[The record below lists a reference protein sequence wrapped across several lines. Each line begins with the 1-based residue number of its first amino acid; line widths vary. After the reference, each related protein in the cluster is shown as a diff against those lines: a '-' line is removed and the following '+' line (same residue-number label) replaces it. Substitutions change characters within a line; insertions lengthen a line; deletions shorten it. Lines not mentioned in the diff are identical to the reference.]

1 MGALYVELPPD
12 LLPDRP
18 GVRRGL
24 AILEASVAYRLAGVG
39 ARLRES
45 AAFAKLC
52 KEQRDATRLML
63 EEARAALAQLMG
75 QAAGAEEEAAR
86 TERLA
91 VSSLAPPP
99 PPPEPMMLSEEAALP
114 SPRPPP
120 PPPPPPPLEG
130 TKLSEVPAPAPPT
143 PAPVSA
149 LAAAV
154 APLPSPA
161 PAQVPALAAASVQA
175 GPKAPP
181 VECMSAL
188 QRLQQ
193 EGNVWT
199 SPACGTASQPP
210 QPSLVA
216 EPRGARL
223 GVAGSPPYGCP
234 APPQPSFFG
243 AAWEAPSSGAAAAPA
258 ASAWPP
264 SVPGGWLQALAT
276 GGSEP
281 PPPPPPPPPE
291 LAKKSSNKIRQM

>member
-24 AILEASVAYRLAGVG
+24 AGLEASVAHRLAGVG

-63 EEARAALAQLMG
+63 EEARAVLAQLTG
-75 QAAGAEEEAAR
+75 QAAGAEEEAGR
-86 TERLA
+86 TEGLA
-91 VSSLAPPP
+91 VSSLSPPP
-99 PPPEPMMLSEEAALP
+99 PLPEPKMLSEAAVLS

-120 PPPPPPPLEG
+120 PPPPLEA
-130 TKLSEVPAPAPPT
+130 TKLSEAPALAPPT

-149 LAAAV
+149 LAVSAV

-161 PAQVPALAAASVQA
+161 PAQVPALAAAPVQA

-181 VECMSAL
+181 VELLSAR

-193 EGNVWT
+193 EENVWN
-199 SPACGTASQPP
+199 SRACGTASQPP

-216 EPRGARL
+216 EPRGAPL
-223 GVAGSPPYGCP
+223 GVAGSPRYGGP
-234 APPQPSFFG
+234 APPQPSVLG
-243 AAWEAPSSGAAAAPA
+243 AAWQAPSSGAAAAPA

-264 SVPGGWLQALAT
+264 SVPGGWLHAPAT

-281 PPPPPPPPPE
+281 PPPPPLPPE
-291 LAKKSSNKIRQM
+291 PAKKSSNKIRQM

>member
-120 PPPPPPPLEG
+120 PPLQPLPRRRRRKKWMWRPPPP
-130 TKLSEVPAPAPPT
+130 
-143 PAPVSA
+143 
-149 LAAAV
+149 
-154 APLPSPA
+154 
-161 PAQVPALAAASVQA
+161 
-175 GPKAPP
+175 
-181 VECMSAL
+181 
-188 QRLQQ
+188 
-193 EGNVWT
+193 
-199 SPACGTASQPP
+199 
-210 QPSLVA
+210 
-216 EPRGARL
+216 
-223 GVAGSPPYGCP
+223 SPPSRPQAVVRGSRRPSEAWNWWRCP
-234 APPQPSFFG
+234 WTCWRRQ
-243 AAWEAPSSGAAAAPA
+243 AAAPRPVRPGAGGPQRARRSRLRAPRLRA
-258 ASAWPP
+258 ARAWAGSGRRGSA
-264 SVPGGWLQALAT
+264 
-276 GGSEP
+276 
-281 PPPPPPPPPE
+281 
-291 LAKKSSNKIRQM
+291 